1 METIITSDNETI
13 VVSQDTA
20 QVIVT
25 GIMGPPGSTTIANMT
40 DVDKTELTD
49 GAVLVYKA
57 QTAVWKAT
65 NRLDSQILEAGQF

>member
-20 QVIVT
+20 QVVVT